1 MIAARKIETAYWW
14 IPMLFGILFI
24 ATGIWIFSA
33 PAESLATITKVI
45 GIIIVVSGTTE
56 LFLTISKRNK
66 IPGWGYQLVGGIIDL
81 VIGLIIIVN
90 PSILL
95 RIITFFVAIWLI
107 IGSVMIIMRAAE
119 ARQVKRPYWKW
130 QLILGVGL
138 LVLAI
143 ILLWH
148 PMILGF
154 TIALWTALAFIILGV
169 FRIAMTIRLKRLSPK
184 EAEVVE

>member
-1 MIAARKIETAYWW
+1 MAARKIETGYWW
-14 IPMLFGILFI
+14 VPILFGVLFMV
-24 ATGIWIFSA
+24 TGVWIFSA

-56 LFLTISKRNK
+56 LFLTISNRNT
-66 IPGWGYQLVGGIIDL
+66 IPGWGYQLIGGIIDL
-81 VIGLIIIVN
+81 IIGLIIIVN

-95 RIITFFVAIWLI
+95 KIITLFVAIWLI
-107 IGSVMIIMRAAE
+107 IGSIMIIMRAAE
-119 ARQVKRPYWKW
+119 ARQVKRQYWKW
-130 QLILGVGL
+130 QLILGVCL
-138 LVLAI
+138 LLLAI

-154 TIALWTALAFIILGV
+154 TIALWTAMAFIILGV
-169 FRIAMTIRLKRLSPK
+169 FRIAMTIRLKKLSPK